1 MWHTIIR
8 RTYWMMLRQSEKKK
22 KLSPCLTQV
31 GRPDDA
37 FKHTQ
42 PVCSQVLSNILLIAQ
57 MCCHN
62 LCIHNAIWGNIVW
75 RRRYGAAASPP
86 TFLLHPPPSPEQT
99 PWIIQPVLTFNAPH
113 NYSIPRFIIILSCLF
128 FFSGWGI
135 FISIALIL
143 NGSAHVIISTLPA
156 GWRASRLCQPRSP
169 FIS

>member
-1 MWHTIIR
+1 MWRTIIHRTSSMMR
-8 RTYWMMLRQSEKKK
+8 REAEIKEK
-22 KLSPCLTQV
+22 LFLCLWQV
-31 GRPDDA
+31 GRPGDA
-37 FKHTQ
+37 LKHTP

-62 LCIHNAIWGNIVW
+62 LCIRNAIWGNIVW
-75 RRRYGAAASPP
+75 RRRYGAATSPP
-86 TFLLHPPPSPEQT
+86 TSLPHPPPSPEQT
-99 PWIIQPVLTFNAPH
+99 PWIIQPILTFNAPH
-113 NYSIPRFIIILSCLF
+113 NYSIPRFIIILSCL

>member
-1 MWHTIIR
+1 MWRAIILLNDAAGGR
-8 RTYWMMLRQSEKKK
+8 KKRGTLP
-22 KLSPCLTQV
+22 LSLTS
-31 GRPDDA
+31 RPTWRWRL
-37 FKHTQ
+37 KHTQ

-75 RRRYGAAASPP
+75 RRRYAAATSPP
-86 TFLLHPPPSPEQT
+86 TSLPRPPPSPEQT
-99 PWIIQPVLTFNAPH
+99 PWIIQPILTFNAPH
-113 NYSIPRFIIILSCLF
+113 NYSIPRFIIILSCL